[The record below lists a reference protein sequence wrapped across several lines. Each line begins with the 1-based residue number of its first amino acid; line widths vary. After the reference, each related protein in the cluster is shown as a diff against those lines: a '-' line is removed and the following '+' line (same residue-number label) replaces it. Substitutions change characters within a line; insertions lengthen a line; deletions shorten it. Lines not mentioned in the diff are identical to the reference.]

1 MRIYKRFGR
10 RNKYKLKLFFFIT
23 SDSDGEIICN
33 IYSEKKGKEQST
45 LLLSVIN
52 LKKKKPITI
61 PNCHL

>member
-10 RNKYKLKLFFFIT
+10 RNKYKFKLFFFIT

-45 LLLSVIN
+45 LLLSVIKF
-52 LKKKKPITI
+52 LKKPMII